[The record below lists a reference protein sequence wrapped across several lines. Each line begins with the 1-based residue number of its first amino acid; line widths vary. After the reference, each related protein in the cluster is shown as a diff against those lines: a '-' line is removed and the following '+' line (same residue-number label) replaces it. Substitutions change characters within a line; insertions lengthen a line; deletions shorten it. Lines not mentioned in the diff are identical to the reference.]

1 MTVLVILAAAA
12 ASAFLLWFFF
22 GPRRAQE
29 AAVEASVQRATI
41 VVAGGYSPNLIQA
54 RQGMPL
60 QLTFDRQ
67 ESGDCTS
74 QVVFPELKVTAALP
88 AYARTT
94 VEVRPD
100 RPGRYGF
107 ACGMNMVHGTLVFEP
122 GDGPEAAGYSRP
134 RPRRA
139 PARRSASSSACSH
152 GPPRSSATVRSSRSA
167 WTRWCRA
174 TS

>member
-22 GPRRAQE
+22 GPRRVHE

-41 VVAGGYSPNLIQA
+41 VVAGGYTPNLIQA
-54 RQGMPL
+54 RQGIPL

-74 QVVFPELKVTAALP
+74 QVVFPELQVTAALP

-94 VEVRPD
+94 VEV
-100 RPGRYGF
+100 
-107 ACGMNMVHGTLVFEP
+107 
-122 GDGPEAAGYSRP
+122 GDDIAERVAG
-134 RPRRA
+134 
-139 PARRSASSSACSH
+139 
-152 GPPRSSATVRSSRSA
+152 
-167 WTRWCRA
+167 
-174 TS
+174 